1 MDDFGRIVEQAADT
15 VAAEIADDAVAMLF
29 GKALDRMRNVTK
41 RVACA
46 RLINPAHHR
55 FVSDFDQPL
64 GFDRHI
70 ADEIGTVG
78 IAVPAINNRGD
89 IDIDDIAVT
98 QRLFRRN
105 TVTDDVI
112 DRCATAVRVA
122 PIIERR
128 GRCACIKRHLPND
141 IIDGLGRDARHDM
154 GRERV
159 KYLCGKQTRLAHP
172 RKAFGAVEFDN
183 IRARMK
189 RIGGHVLIMCHAI
202 DIATIGELCERRSC
216 RYGTGMT
223 TRIYTAALAI
233 IGDEI
238 LSGRTQDKNIAQI
251 ALWLNIQGIRLAEVR
266 VVPDVED
273 AIVEAVNALRARND
287 YLFTTGGIG
296 PTHDDIT
303 VDSIAK
309 ALGVPVVIHPQA
321 RAVLEGYY
329 EARGGLTEARLRM
342 ARVPEGASLIANRMS
357 GAPGIHVDNIFIMAG
372 VPHIT
377 AGMLDALTGTL
388 EGGAPMLSRTI
399 GCWVAESEIADMLG
413 ATEKA
418 HAGCQIGSYP
428 FFREGRVGSNF
439 VVRSTEQV
447 ALDACALALVAAL
460 AAGGREAVE
469 GGI

>member
-1 MDDFGRIVEQAADT
+1 MRIPPVIEGGGRGAY
-15 VAAEIADDAVAMLF
+15 
-29 GKALDRMRNVTK
+29 
-41 RVACA
+41 
-46 RLINPAHHR
+46 
-55 FVSDFDQPL
+55 
-64 GFDRHI
+64 
-70 ADEIGTVG
+70 
-78 IAVPAINNRGD
+78 
-89 IDIDDIAVT
+89 
-98 QRLFRRN
+98 
-105 TVTDDVI
+105 
-112 DRCATAVRVA
+112 
-122 PIIERR
+122 
-128 GRCACIKRHLPND
+128 IKRHLPHDVVNRF
-141 IIDGLGRDARHDM
+141 GRDARYNM
-154 GRERV
+154 RGQRIKNLRR
-159 KYLCGKQTRLAHP
+159 KQPGFAHP
-172 RKAFGAVEFDN
+172 GKAFLPVKLDRFRAGVE
-183 IRARMK
+183 
-189 RIGGHVLIMCHAI
+189 RIGCNGLIIGHHTF
-202 DIATIGELCERRSC
+202 IATIGELCERRSC

-223 TRIYTAALAI
+223 TRIYTAALTI

-303 VDSIAK
+303 VDAIAK

-329 EARGGLTEARLRM
+329 AARGGLTDARLRM
-342 ARVPEGASLIANRMS
+342 ARVPEGANLIANRMS
-357 GAPGIHVDNIFIMAG
+357 GAPGIHVGNVFIMAG

-388 EGGAPMLSRTI
+388 EGGAPMLSRTV
-399 GCWVAESEIADMLG
+399 GCWVAESEIAEMLG

-447 ALDACALALVAAL
+447 ALDACANALVAAL
-460 AAGGREAVE
+460 AAGGRDAVE